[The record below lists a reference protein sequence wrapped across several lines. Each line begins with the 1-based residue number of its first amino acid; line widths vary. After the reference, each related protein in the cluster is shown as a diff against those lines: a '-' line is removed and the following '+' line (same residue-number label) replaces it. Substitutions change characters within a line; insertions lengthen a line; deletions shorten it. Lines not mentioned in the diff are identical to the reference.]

1 MQERAHLNFKMRC
14 KWHIFLKSALP
25 LSITVSNIKHELT
38 TVLLLSQMEMVLKT
52 VEKNVC

>member
-14 KWHIFLKSALP
+14 KWHILKSALP
-25 LSITVSNIKHELT
+25 LSTTVSNIKHELT
-38 TVLLLSQMEMVLKT
+38 TVLLLSQMKMVLKT